1 MKFLKSIVALI
12 LLTAFSGM
20 NINAQNNNQSGLL
33 VLDNYTIP
41 TNTKGAKVGMFIS
54 PQNESVTIVDDPS
67 GIFEIGK
74 NNELQLKKNKE
85 ITSVSPSVYTIKVKN
100 GNQEKSFDVIKNDF
114 IKNKVVAHRGAW
126 KHTDVSQNTLGSI
139 RHAIELGCEAAE
151 IDVWLTK
158 DNKVVLCHDIDL
170 DGRIIEKTNLAD
182 IKAIKLK
189 NNESAPT
196 LEECLELIKSQNKTR
211 LIVEL
216 KSNKGNENVL
226 ALADSVVNIVH
237 RMNAQAWVDYI
248 SFDYRGLKTIRD
260 KDATVHLSFLEPAVD
275 LDLQKMD
282 GMSGIDYH
290 HSLYDKMEKL
300 HERCLILGLTTNA
313 WTVNDEKL
321 MNRFLDMDINLI
333 TTDEPEMLLNIISTN
348 RK

>member
-1 MKFLKSIVALI
+1 MTFFKPIVVLI
-12 LLTAFSGM
+12 LLTLFSTM
-20 NINAQNNNQSGLL
+20 NTNAQDNNKSKLL

-41 TNTKGAKVGMFIS
+41 TNTKGAKIGTFMS
-54 PQNESVTIVDDPS
+54 PNNESITIVNDLS

-85 ITSVSPSVYTIKVKN
+85 IASDSPTVYTITVKD
-100 GNQEKSFDVIKNDF
+100 GNQEKSFDIVKNDF

-126 KHTDVSQNTLGSI
+126 KHSNVSQNTLGSI

-158 DNKVVLCHDIDL
+158 DNKVVLCHDMDL
-170 DGRIIEKTNLAD
+170 DGRIIEKTDLAD

-189 NNESAPT
+189 NDESAPT

-216 KSNKGNENVL
+216 KSNKWNENVL
-226 ALADSVVNIVH
+226 ALADSVVDIVH
-237 RMNAQAWVDYI
+237 RMNAQAWIDYI
-248 SFDYRGLKTIRD
+248 SFDYRGLKAIRE

-290 HSLYDKMEKL
+290 YSNYDKMEKL
-300 HERCLILGLTTNA
+300 YERCSALGLTTNA

-321 MNRFLDMDINLI
+321 MNRFLNMNLDLI
-333 TTDEPEMLLNIISTN
+333 TTDEPEMLLNIISEN
-348 RK
+348 NK